1 MALIHTFLFFRVEC
15 AILSLEL
22 IIYIMKKGFTLIELL
37 IVIGILAILTAAV
50 VIVLNPA
57 ELLKQ
62 ARDSQRLTDLD
73 AMKNAI
79 ALFLADEKTFTGN
92 GSIVTSNCY
101 VYPASVAANCG
112 GRHGAK
118 TTTAAQSTVITGTG
132 WVPINLSAISSG
144 SPLSALP
151 IDPTNSTTYFYSFS
165 GDTTALTFEL
175 DAVLESSKYSTKM
188 TGDGG
193 NSASFYEVGN
203 SPGLAI

>member
-1 MALIHTFLFFRVEC
+1 MN
-15 AILSLEL
+15 
-22 IIYIMKKGFTLIELL
+22 KKGFTLIELL

-62 ARDSQRLTDLD
+62 SRDSQRMTDLD

-79 ALFLADEKTFTGN
+79 ALFLADEKTFTAN
-92 GSIVTSNCY
+92 GSVVTGNCY
-101 VYPASVAANCG
+101 VYPAGVALNCG

-118 TTTAAQSTVITGTG
+118 TTTAVQSTVVTGGG
-132 WVPINLSAISSG
+132 WIPLNLTAISSG

-151 IDPTNSTTYFYSFS
+151 IDPTNNTTYFYSFS
-165 GDTTALTFEL
+165 GDTTQLTFEL
-175 DAVLESSKYSTKM
+175 DAFLESTKYASKM
-188 TGDGG
+188 VNDGG
-193 NSASFYEVGN
+193 NLNSATTGFYEVGN